1 MARMHAYGPVFGD
14 ETLAG
19 AAYGPHKTANLLAL
33 GNTEAFAR
41 FGAKGAGRL
50 NVKAGTP
57 VKVSQY
63 VKYRYVKGTKNG
75 RYPFV
80 VSVKYQYTLESGEL
94 VTAVIDISPKGE
106 VTFFIDG

>member
-1 MARMHAYGPVFGD
+1 MHVFGPIFGD
-14 ETLAG
+14 EALAG
-19 AAYGPHKTANLLAL
+19 IAFGPQKAANLLAL
-33 GNTEAFAR
+33 GTTEAFAR

-57 VKVSQY
+57 VKVFQY
-63 VKYRYVKGTKNG
+63 VKYRYVKGPKAG

-80 VSVKYQYTLESGEL
+80 RTVKYQYTVESGEL

-106 VTFFIDG
+106 VTFFIDR